1 MDPVV
6 MAAEQQIDGRPATG
20 RRHDDDHRRPAWA
33 TAGTISPPQ
42 GRTPVDQVLGMS
54 LPSAAGW
61 SAHPAGAATREQRR
75 HTTSSHR
82 PGRQARGVTP
92 RREGPTAQSPG
103 HGTRFPG
110 QLAEPV
116 RPTQATLCCCWSAH
130 GPAGLVAGVGA
141 ENSCSPMQ
149 PGHIRGSGRRGR
161 SSARRS
167 RQPVSGWVS
176 WRSGRAG
183 FWHGTA
189 PGGGYLSA
197 GQVQGAS
204 PATSTELQQFIDA
217 VDSSSGGEHLDR
229 DDQRSTDTRLAFLVS
244 RRLGRSVGAWD
255 PA

>member
-92 RREGPTAQSPG
+92 RREGPTTQSPG

-130 GPAGLVAGVGA
+130 GPAGPAASVGA
-141 ENSCSPMQ
+141 EIHVILCSLGIFVHQAAEPVTPQ
-149 PGHIRGSGRRGR
+149 DADIRIFYGGSIATPSGGAWFSVRCGRR
-161 SSARRS
+161 
-167 RQPVSGWVS
+167 V
-176 WRSGRAG
+176 
-183 FWHGTA
+183 
-189 PGGGYLSA
+189 L
-197 GQVQGAS
+197 
-204 PATSTELQQFIDA
+204 
-217 VDSSSGGEHLDR
+217 
-229 DDQRSTDTRLAFLVS
+229 
-244 RRLGRSVGAWD
+244 
-255 PA
+255 